1 MDFQPGRA
9 ENLNERRRE
18 DMKLDLRVYAV
29 TDRTWTGEKTLA
41 CQLEEALQA
50 SNSGSVKRKRNG

>member
-29 TDRTWTGEKTLA
+29 TVSYTHLTLPTKA
-41 CQLEEALQA
+41 
-50 SNSGSVKRKRNG
+50 